1 MGDTGRGFWES
12 EVHRPAV
19 FFLARIKSR
28 NETIQDGT
36 TVLSGLTVG
45 AGGGAD
51 GGATKRVAPKKKPK
65 KERPPK
71 APRAPPG
78 TNPPKKEFDAARNAS
93 EVCKNFS
100 LGKCKDPCPFG
111 RIHQGGTAPD
121 GAKGAHV
128 KKQQ

>member
-1 MGDTGRGFWES
+1 
-12 EVHRPAV
+12 V

-28 NETIQDGT
+28 SETIQDGT
-36 TVLSGLTVG
+36 TVLNGQTARAVG
-45 AGGGAD
+45 GD
-51 GGATKRVAPKKKPK
+51 GGAAKRVAPKKKPK
-65 KERPPK
+65 KERAAK
-71 APRAPPG
+71 APKAPPG
-78 TNPPKKEFDAARNAS
+78 TNPAKKEFDAARNAS

-111 RIHQGGTAPD
+111 RIHQGGAAPD